1 METPS
6 GIVQD
11 LASQRLN
18 PINGGTVRINN
29 AVKITSLAAAGLL
42 ALTACGATTASSTT
56 GGSEPSSSS
65 SSAASPSAA
74 SSSSASASSS
84 EGPASSSSYKAA
96 SWALP
101 ITDKGDKLGNIKGD
115 SFSVDIYQVAT
126 DVASKDSMFVDKDTK
141 ENLLKKGAP
150 IVYVNYVVTNTS
162 SADIPLS
169 HSLITPTAKYT
180 DWKYLGGM
188 PSDSSSD
195 GFKKYGLS
203 SSGIKLK
210 EDAPFVLKAGESF
223 NIAENFAYTAGKET
237 EVKVTMTPAAADGKL
252 DHDKKETA
260 ETTVTVK

>member
-1 METPS
+1 M
-6 GIVQD
+6 
-11 LASQRLN
+11 RLN
-18 PINGGTVRINN
+18 NV
-29 AVKITSLAAAGLL
+29 VKISGLAAAAML
-42 ALTACGATTASSTT
+42 ALSACGPAASSPTAE
-56 GGSEPSSSS
+56 GSGSSSSS
-65 SSAASPSAA
+65 SSAASSSTSSSA
-74 SSSSASASSS
+74 SSSSSSS
-84 EGPASSSSYKAA
+84 EGTSSGAYKVA

-101 ITDKGDKLGNIKGD
+101 ISDAGDKLGSMKGD
-115 SFSVDIYQVAT
+115 SFSVDVFQVAT

-169 HSLITPTAKYT
+169 HSLVTPNAKYT

-195 GFKKYGLS
+195 GFKKHGLT

-210 EDAPFVLKAGESF
+210 EKDPFVLKPGESF
-223 NIAENFAYTAGKET
+223 NIAENFAYTPGKEA
-237 EVKVTMTPAAADGKL
+237 EISATMTPQHASGDL

-260 ETTVTVK
+260 ETTVTLK